1 MEIILKSDIKGLGYK
16 YDVIKVKDGY
26 GRNFLIPQGLAVV
39 ANNPNRKERDEN
51 VRQAAFKQDKIKN
64 DATEMADKLKDL
76 TLKVGAKVGENGRIF
91 GAVTTLQVADV
102 LKDKGFDID
111 RRKISL
117 KGEIKTIGTY
127 TAEID
132 LHRDVKVELNVEV
145 VGE

>member
-1 MEIILKSDIKGLGYK
+1 MEIILKADIKGLGYK

-51 VRQAAFKQDKIKN
+51 VRQAAFKQEKIKN
-64 DATEMADKLKDL
+64 DAVSMADKLKDL

-111 RRKISL
+111 RRKIAL

-132 LHRDVKVELNVEV
+132 LHRDVKVDVSVEV

>member
-16 YDVIKVKDGY
+16 YDVVKVKDGY

-111 RRKISL
+111 RRKIAL

-127 TAEID
+127 IAEID